1 MWVCVI
7 LAIIVISH
15 IVLFLLSKFLREGKK
30 LKDFADFMLP
40 KFKYN
45 IYIRYYM
52 VTYFDTTFFAVMK
65 IWEQRANDTHARR
78 FAYFI
83 AVLLLIANILL
94 PIFFFV
100 LLQRRY
106 FELGI
111 KDKKRSFNALLLR
124 IDKNDRFRIAN
135 PTYFFA
141 RRFVMA
147 VLLTL
152 PLESSTIFMQ
162 YVFILMSS
170 HGYVLYLALIQ
181 PYATLGL
188 NLYVLISE
196 TFFSAL
202 VIAIFI
208 FSDATPEVSVKLGAG
223 VALILSLILIIVVSV
238 IITIYNMV
246 KGREAI
252 KDLI

>member
-1 MWVCVI
+1 
-7 LAIIVISH
+7 
-15 IVLFLLSKFLREGKK
+15 
-30 LKDFADFMLP
+30 
-40 KFKYN
+40 
-45 IYIRYYM
+45 
-52 VTYFDTTFFAVMK
+52 
-65 IWEQRANDTHARR
+65 
-78 FAYFI
+78 
-83 AVLLLIANILL
+83 
-94 PIFFFV
+94 
-100 LLQRRY
+100 
-106 FELGI
+106 
-111 KDKKRSFNALLLR
+111 
-124 IDKNDRFRIAN
+124 
-135 PTYFFA
+135 
-141 RRFVMA
+141 
-147 VLLTL
+147 
-152 PLESSTIFMQ
+152 MQ